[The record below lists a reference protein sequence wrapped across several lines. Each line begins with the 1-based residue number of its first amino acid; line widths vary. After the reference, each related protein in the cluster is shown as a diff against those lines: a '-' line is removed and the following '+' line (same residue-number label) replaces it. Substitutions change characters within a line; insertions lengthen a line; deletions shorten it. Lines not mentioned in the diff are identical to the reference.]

1 MATFTEGRHAL
12 ENLLYEADAGYSRG
26 RGTILSGSGKLDAGT
41 VLGRVTAS
49 GKLKPATAAGADG
62 GQTAVAILAYAVDA
76 TSADAD
82 AVLIERHAIWN
93 DKTLIFDPSVDDATK
108 RGAKLAQLSA
118 VGILAR

>member
-1 MATFTEGRHAL
+1 MATLTEGRHAL
-12 ENLLYEADAGYSRG
+12 ENLIYEADAGYSRG
-26 RGTILSGSGKLDAGT
+26 RGAVLSGSGKLAPGT
-41 VLGRVTAS
+41 VLGRITAS
-49 GKLKPATAAGADG
+49 GKLKPATATGSDG

-93 DKTLIFDPSVDDATK
+93 DKTLTFDSSVDDATK
-108 RGAKLAQLSA
+108 RAAKLTQLAA